1 MFGGCMSNP
10 NWIVEHQN
18 WSIAVAPPQQSQE
31 EIRALEADAAFTVQG
46 AITTAV
52 LLYLCMFDEFS
63 WFDMSGANDVPQL
76 PSLSTSSARS
86 SKYQ

>member
-1 MFGGCMSNP
+1 MFGGF
-10 NWIVEHQN
+10 
-18 WSIAVAPPQQSQE
+18 APPQQSQE

-52 LLYLCMFDEFS
+52 LLYLCTFGDFS
-63 WFDMSGANDVPQL
+63 CSKKSGANDVPQL
-76 PSLSTSSARS
+76 PSLSTSLGRS